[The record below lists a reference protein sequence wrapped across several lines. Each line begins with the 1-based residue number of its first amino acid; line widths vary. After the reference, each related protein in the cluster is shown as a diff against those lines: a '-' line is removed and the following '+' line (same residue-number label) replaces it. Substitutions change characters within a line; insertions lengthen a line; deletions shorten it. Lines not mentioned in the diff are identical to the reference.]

1 MRLLGRRVLL
11 LSFVLLGSLSISS
24 VARAEMSLGQLCKQ
38 LIGSQVT
45 QCMGAA
51 GGRFVDGN
59 AAQTCSHLIGG
70 QVTACVSAIA
80 GKDYSRDEAEAC
92 GGLIGAQV
100 VDCLR
105 TTGRAHVDRRAPP
118 PPPPQ
123 PVQPQ
128 PYYGD
133 RGGYRDDR
141 RGPALSNADIRAEVA
156 AALEAL
162 RANDPISAERRL
174 RRLLNDMR

>member
-1 MRLLGRRVLL
+1 MIRRTLL
-11 LSFVLLGSLSISS
+11 LSVVGLVVVGVAGS
-24 VARAEMSLGQLCKQ
+24 ARAEMSLGQVCKQ

-45 QCMGAA
+45 QCMAA
-51 GGRFVDGN
+51 ANGRFIDGN
-59 AAQTCSHLIGG
+59 AAATCAKLIGG
-70 QVTACVSAIA
+70 QVTTCVGAIA
-80 GKDYSRDEAEAC
+80 GKDYSRDEADAC

-105 TTGRAHVDRRAPP
+105 TTGRPHVDRRAPP
-118 PPPPQ
+118 PPPPVQQQ
-123 PVQPQ
+123 PV
-128 PYYGD
+128 YGD
-133 RGGYRDDR
+133 RDRYRDDR
-141 RGPALSNADIRAEVA
+141 RGGGLSNADIRAEVA